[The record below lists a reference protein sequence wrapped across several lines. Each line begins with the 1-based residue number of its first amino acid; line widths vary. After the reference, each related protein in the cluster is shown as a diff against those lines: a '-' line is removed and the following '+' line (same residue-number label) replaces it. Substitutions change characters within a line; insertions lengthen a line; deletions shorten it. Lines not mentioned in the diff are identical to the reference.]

1 MLVVLLPLLGLLV
14 MTASGH
20 RGGRHGDSSEEEEG
34 GEGRGIC
41 LNGMEIAALC
51 VQNTTFGE
59 KIAAAMAAC
68 MAPPPAAG
76 RHSPPSG
83 GKTRAVVKFRKK
95 TVSDFFLSHFTFRL
109 IPNVCVVYMAK
120 LHFTKCCENGH
131 SLISWYESSAI

>member
-1 MLVVLLPLLGLLV
+1 MTQMLVVLLPLLGLLV

-20 RGGRHGDSSEEEEG
+20 PGGRSGESSEEEG

-68 MAPPPAAG
+68 MTPPPAAG

-95 TVSDFFLSHFTFRL
+95 NCKRLFFVSFHVPSHSTM
-109 IPNVCVVYMAK
+109 CVSYIWRNFILRNAAK
-120 LHFTKCCENGH
+120 MVT
-131 SLISWYESSAI
+131 A

>member
-1 MLVVLLPLLGLLV
+1 MFVVLLPLLGLLV

-34 GEGRGIC
+34 GDGRGIC

-95 TVSDFFLSHFTFRL
+95 TVSDFFLSNFTFRL
-109 IPNVCVVYMAK
+109 IPRCVCRIYG
-120 LHFTKCCENGH
+120 E
-131 SLISWYESSAI
+131 ISFYELLRKWSQLNFLV